1 MSRYFR
7 PEGVLYESV
16 DGLLLLLCL
25 WQVLVVPVFLAIE
38 FAIYLPL
45 ALHASNLGTS
55 IGISVGLALD
65 ALITLF
71 GALGGIFL
79 WLKRRTGVYL
89 SLIFQGLR
97 ITIVVA
103 IAVLSCIGNV
113 AVNHMT
119 LGAAIQRVTIPVA
132 IGIAISLAWI
142 AYLLTSRRVKYM
154 YFEKHETAEDWE

>member
-25 WQVLVVPVFLAIE
+25 WQVLVVPVFMAIE
-38 FAIYLPL
+38 LAVYLPL
-45 ALHASNLGTS
+45 AFHASNVASS
-55 IGISVGLALD
+55 IGIFVGLALD
-65 ALITLF
+65 ALIALF
-71 GALGGIFL
+71 GVLCGIFL
-79 WLKRRTGVYL
+79 WLKRPSGVYL

-103 IAVLSCIGNV
+103 IGVLSCIGNV
-113 AVNHMT
+113 AANHMT
-119 LGAAIQRVTIPVA
+119 LGAAIQRVTIPVVIA
-132 IGIAISLAWI
+132 VAISLAWI

-154 YFEKHETAEDWE
+154 YFERHEAEDWE